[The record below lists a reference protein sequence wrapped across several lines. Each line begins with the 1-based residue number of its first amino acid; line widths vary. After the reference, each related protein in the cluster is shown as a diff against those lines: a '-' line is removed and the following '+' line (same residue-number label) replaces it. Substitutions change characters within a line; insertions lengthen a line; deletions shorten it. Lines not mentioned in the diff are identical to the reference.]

1 MIITISP
8 SPSPDREHHVS
19 FSADTESNDEST
31 TQSVELALKLLVAYG
46 HSVGNVAEA
55 AMEWARENQ
64 EKGINDTQ

>member
-8 SPSPDREHHVS
+8 NPSPDREHHVS

-31 TQSVELALKLLVAYG
+31 SQAVELALKLLVAYG

-55 AMEWARENQ
+55 AMEWAGENQ
-64 EKGINDTQ
+64 EKGLNE